1 MNKTKITVLCE
12 NTAGRPMGL
21 TGEHGFSAIIEQNQ
35 EKILF
40 DTGQGMSLANN
51 AQVLGVRL
59 AEVKTVILSHGHYDH
74 TGGLPAVLS
83 PPRGVEVIAH
93 PDIFTKKY
101 AQLDLPHGT
110 EKIFIGIRY
119 SRDYLE
125 GGLKARFNLISKFNE
140 IAPGIF
146 FSGEVPRETDFELPD
161 KRLKVEHNGKIT
173 NDPLLDDVSL
183 LIETAEGPVILLG
196 CAHAGLVNVMNHFSG
211 QTGHKKFH
219 AVIGG
224 THLGFLGGATQQL
237 EKSMDALED
246 YQVDLIAVSHC
257 TGQEAAALC
266 YSRFK
271 KRFAF
276 ACAGWSKTF

>member
-1 MNKTKITVLCE
+1 MTETKITVLCE
-12 NTAGRPMGL
+12 NTAGGPMGL
-21 TGEHGFSAIIEQNQ
+21 TGEHGFSALIEQDG

-51 AQVLGVRL
+51 AQVLGIHL
-59 AEVKTVILSHGHYDH
+59 ADVKTVILSHGHYDH
-74 TGGLPAVLS
+74 TGGLPAVLY

-101 AQLDLPHGT
+101 AELDSPSGKQ
-110 EKIFIGIRY
+110 KIFIGIKY

-125 GGLKARFNLISKFNE
+125 GALQARFNLIQEFNE
-140 IAPGIF
+140 IAQGVF
-146 FSGEVPRETDFELPD
+146 FSGEVPRETDFEQPD
-161 KRLKVEHNGKIT
+161 NRLKVEHNSKIT

-183 LIETAEGPVILLG
+183 LIETGKGPVILLG
-196 CAHAGLVNVMNHFSG
+196 CAHSGLVNVMNHFSH
-211 QTGHKKFH
+211 QTGHKTFH

-224 THLGFLGGATQQL
+224 THLGFLSGATQQL
-237 EKSMDALED
+237 EKSMDALDD

-257 TGQEAAALC
+257 TGQEAAAIC

-271 KRFAF
+271 ERFAF